1 MAITINGSGT
11 ITGISAGGLP
21 DGSVTS
27 DDIAAAA
34 VTDAKIASGVSA
46 SKLTGTL
53 PAIDGS
59 ALTNLPGGGKVLQVQ
74 STQRTAGWSTTSS
87 SFVTFQQVT
96 ITPSS
101 TSSKILL
108 QWNTGVSSNSSNM
121 FGIAILKRDSTTIA
135 LGDAYASHQRGW
147 VDIGCNQTNQY
158 LYGLKNIHSV
168 WLDSPS
174 TTSPVTYYVQ
184 VRQFANSGG
193 GNIYLGYAYN
203 TGDGNR
209 TTCPSSLIATEIAG

>member
-53 PAIDGS
+53 PALDGS
-59 ALTNLPGGGKVLQVQ
+59 ALTNLPGGGKVLQVVEG
-74 STQRTAGWSTTSS
+74 SSTTDTTITSTS
-87 SFVTFQQVT
+87 YTDTGLSAT

-101 TSSKILL
+101 TSSKILVIVTQRL
-108 QWNTGVSSNSSNM
+108 NTKRPDPFVS
-121 FGIAILKRDSTTIA
+121 GAAQLVRGSTSLA
-135 LGDAYASHQRGW
+135 VRSLGYTTDHGTYGN
-147 VDIGCNQTNQY
+147 DFNQQY
-158 LYGLKNIHSV
+158 SQSY
-168 WLDSPS
+168 LDSPS
-174 TTSPVTYYVQ
+174 TTSATTYKTQ
-184 VRQFANSGG
+184 AKISSGFTSNSVRTGG
-193 GNIYLGYAYN
+193 
-203 TGDGNR
+203 DR
-209 TTCPSSLIATEIAG
+209 SSIILMEIAG

>member
-1 MAITINGSGT
+1 MSNIKIEGNASGT
-11 ITGISAGGLP
+11 GTVTIAAPNTNTDRTLTLP
-21 DGSVTS
+21 DGAGE
-27 DDIAAAA
+27 IL
-34 VTDAKIASGVSA
+34 TDAAIGTSVLAPNGDGSN
-46 SKLTGTL
+46 LTGIT
-53 PAIDGS
+53 
-59 ALTNLPGGGKVLQVQ
+59 TGKVLQVQ
-74 STQRTAGWSTTSS
+74 ESQRTSGWSTTSS

-121 FGIAILKRDSTTIA
+121 FGIAILKRDGTTIA

-147 VDIGCNQTNQY
+147 VDIGCNQHNQY

-168 WLDSPS
+168 WLDSPN
-174 TTSPVTYYVQ
+174 TTSAVTYYVQ

-203 TGDGNR
+203 TADANR

>member
-21 DGSVTS
+21 DGSVTNTDLANS
-27 DDIAAAA
+27 SVTVNGTTIAL
-34 VTDAKIASGVSA
+34 G
-46 SKLTGTL
+46 
-53 PAIDGS
+53 GS
-59 ALTNLPGGGKVLQVQ
+59 ENITAGKVLQVQ
-74 STQRTAGWSTTSS
+74 ESQRTSGWSTTSS

-101 TSSKILL
+101 ASSKILL

-121 FGIAILKRDSTTIA
+121 FGIAILKRDGTTIA

-147 VDIGCNQTNQY
+147 VDIGCNQHNQY

-168 WLDSPS
+168 WLDSPN
-174 TTSPVTYYVQ
+174 TTSAVTYYVQ
-184 VRQFANSGG
+184 VRQFANTGG
-193 GNIYLGYAYN
+193 GNIYFGYAYN
-203 TGDGNR
+203 TGDANR